1 MYHTRDAMGLSF
13 MTSDIP
19 MVFAAG
25 IFMCA
30 GFEGGSDQPIAT
42 IGCRRSRGK
51 IDEGKS
57 DFKIRGLRFKVQRG
71 DGK

>member
-1 MYHTRDAMGLSF
+1 MYHTRDAMGLNF
-13 MTSDIP
+13 MTLDIP
-19 MVFAAG
+19 MCFFPVF
-25 IFMCA
+25 ICA